1 MSPRTTRAL
10 LIVAAITAAVTPAC
24 GDAEREFSASRA
36 WARPT
41 PAAATNGVIYLT
53 VSSDVRDALI
63 GVDVRPDVAAH
74 TEIHRS
80 DATSGNGH
88 QHGAVGG
95 GTVTMEQV
103 TEIVIDAGATV
114 EFRPGGNHIMLVGLP
129 APLRSGDTFAA
140 TLRFSSGRTLDV
152 TVAVA
157 DNPPP

>member
-1 MSPRTTRAL
+1 MTPRTTRAL
-10 LIVAAITAAVTPAC
+10 LLVAAITAAVTAAC
-24 GDAEREFSASRA
+24 GDTEREFSASRA

-41 PAAATNGVIYLT
+41 PATATNGVVYLT

-63 GVDVRPDVAAH
+63 GVDVPPAVAAH

-80 DATSGNGH
+80 DATGGNGH

-114 EFRPGGNHIMLVGLP
+114 EFRPGGNHIMLVDLP
-129 APLRSGDTFAA
+129 EPLQSGDTFPA
-140 TLRFSSGRTLDV
+140 TLRFSSGRTIDLTV
-152 TVAVA
+152 TVA